1 MTRKLAHGRAR
12 AVRPLGVA
20 IAVGAACAM
29 MLSACSSSSK
39 SGGSSSSSTGSKSS
53 SASSSG
59 LTTADIAKVKAFTG
73 GTLGK
78 ADSSKSPIKV
88 GIVVSNTGQFAQD
101 WIKDAFTN
109 AISIVNDHLSGIQ
122 GHPIQFVTCDFG
134 TSAQQGQDCGS
145 KFANDPS
152 IKLVLYGGGTTGG
165 AQLHAANGGKKV
177 YLCGITSPEDAT
189 AKNTFCTASG
199 ALGTGTF
206 ITYIKKYVK
215 AKSVAILSVNDP
227 IIAAIINGVK
237 KQFQSGGISA
247 KAGLAAVGSTDV
259 TSAVVASGAQTADV
273 ILLQT
278 PSVSECVPF
287 IKALNS
293 LGVKAPVVS
302 LGQCADPTV
311 AKTLGD
317 TPKYTYYDYSNNQQ
331 VPDAAGH
338 VKVWE
343 DANKSYIDSTGSNS
357 IINFSNGLLMA
368 KIFNELGPDNLTT
381 ASVAAKLEAFTG
393 PTFIGET
400 QEKFGAKPYT
410 SVGSLR
416 ARFFTYKGNGTW
428 VDATGGAFV
437 SPPAG

>member
-1 MTRKLAHGRAR
+1 MSTAPGIRLRRTTR
-12 AVRPLGVA
+12 PIGVA
-20 IAVGAACAM
+20 VAVVAAGAM
-29 MLSACSSSSK
+29 LLSACSSSS
-39 SGGSSSSSTGSKSS
+39 SGGGSTNSSSSSGSGSG
-53 SASSSG
+53 SG
-59 LTTADIAKVKAFTG
+59 LTTADIQKVQQFTG
-73 GTLGK
+73 GTIGK

-88 GIVVSNTGQFAQD
+88 GIIVSNTGQFAQN

-109 AISIVNDHLSGIQ
+109 AINIVNDHLSGID

-152 IKLVLYGGGTTGG
+152 IKMVLYGGGTTGG
-165 AQLHAANGGKKV
+165 AEMHAANGGKKV

-189 AKNTFCTASG
+189 AANTFCTASG

-206 ITYIKKYVK
+206 ITYIKQYVK

-237 KQFQSGGISA
+237 KQFQAGGISA

-259 TSAVVASGAQTADV
+259 TSAVVASGAQSADV
-273 ILLQT
+273 ILLQA
-278 PSVSECVPF
+278 PAVSECVPF

-302 LGQCADPTV
+302 LGQCSDPSV
-311 AKTLGD
+311 AKALGD

-331 VPDAAGH
+331 VPDSAGH
-338 VKVWE
+338 VQVWE
-343 DANKSYIDSTGSNS
+343 DANKSYIDSTGTNS

-381 ASVAAKLEAFTG
+381 SAISAKLDAFTG

-400 QEKFGAKPYT
+400 QEKFGTKPYP

-416 ARFFTYKGNGTW
+416 ARFFTYEGNGKW

-437 SPPAG
+437 SPAG